1 MKSNIAQM
9 EKHRAL
15 AVLRRM
21 NSSLQSLKQKSRRDM
36 KMKLLIIHKKLL
48 MPKKKRMLA
57 IPKIFLQTEI
67 RSIQN
72 LGSNFEISLVLMF
85 DLMQLH

>member
-1 MKSNIAQM
+1 
-9 EKHRAL
+9 
-15 AVLRRM
+15 
-21 NSSLQSLKQKSRRDM
+21 M